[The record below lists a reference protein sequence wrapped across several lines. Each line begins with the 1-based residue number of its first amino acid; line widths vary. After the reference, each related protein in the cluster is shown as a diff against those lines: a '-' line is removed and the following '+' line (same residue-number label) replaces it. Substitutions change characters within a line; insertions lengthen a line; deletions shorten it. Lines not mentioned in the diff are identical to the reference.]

1 MDDIENIMD
10 SNVKNSN
17 GKSRKNS
24 MENNKENS
32 IEKKVIRERIHA
44 LRQSMKAAGV
54 HYYLVVTADPHGSE
68 YINDHYKEREFLSG
82 FTGSNGDLLIGEEEC
97 LLWTDGRYFVQAQK
111 ELEGTG
117 ILLMKSRQQG
127 VPGLEEYLKSH
138 LKEGMNLG
146 LYGFCVNAALGKRLE
161 KIMENKKGRILY
173 QNDLAALV
181 FTDRPC
187 DSAAPIRVLEDSLT
201 GESCGEKLLRVRE
214 KMEEHGADILLLS
227 RLEDQMWLFNI
238 RGGDIACNPVA
249 YAFTLIYKEKT
260 AVYLKEESIAALRD
274 KEGKVRSAGTEDME
288 WCPYGDFIREL
299 PGRLEKA
306 KKRLGRKAKVMLD
319 PGVVNY
325 AIYRTVKEHAATV
338 ETKNPTEFMKAV
350 KNPVETGHLEQ
361 VYLLDS
367 VALTK
372 FIRYIKEHKE
382 EGLTESAA
390 AEILDGYRR
399 SVKGFHDV
407 SFPTISAYGANAAMM
422 HYEAVPGRDAALKPE
437 GIYLVDSG
445 GQYEG
450 GTTDV
455 TRSIV
460 MGSITTEMKKHYT
473 LTAVG
478 MLRLQNA
485 VFLHGCTGRNLDIL
499 ARGPLWQQKTDYK
512 CGTGHGVGYMLGVH
526 EGPQNISW
534 SPGNAKE
541 AVLEEG
547 MLVSDEPG
555 VYIAGSYGI
564 RIENILLCEKRECN
578 EDGQFMGFRP
588 LTLVPLDPEG
598 IDPSYM
604 ERSDI
609 EALNRYH
616 QTVCERLSPY
626 LSDEEKAWLKEQT
639 KSVEIV

>member
-1 MDDIENIMD
+1 MDGI
-10 SNVKNSN
+10 
-17 GKSRKNS
+17 
-24 MENNKENS
+24 ENS

-44 LRQSMKAAGV
+44 LRQNMKTAGV

-82 FTGSNGDLLIGEEEC
+82 FTGSNGDLLVGEEEC

-111 ELEGTG
+111 ELKGTG
-117 ILLMKSRQQG
+117 IRLMKSRQQG
-127 VPGLEEYLKSH
+127 VPGLEEYLRSH
-138 LKEGMNLG
+138 LKEGMKLG

-161 KIMENKKGRILY
+161 KIMEEKRGGIVY
-173 QNDLAALV
+173 QNDLAEPV
-181 FTDRPC
+181 FTNRPA
-187 DSAAPIRVLEDSLT
+187 DSAAPIRILEDSLT
-201 GESCGEKLLRVRE
+201 GESSDEKLLRVRE
-214 KMEEHGADILLLS
+214 KMEECKADILLLS
-227 RLEDQMWLFNI
+227 KLEDQMWLFNI

-249 YAFTLIYKEKT
+249 YAFTLILKEK
-260 AVYLKEESIAALRD
+260 AVVYLKEESAASLTGRD
-274 KEGKVRSAGTEDME
+274 VME
-288 WCPYGDFIREL
+288 WRPYQEFLREL
-299 PGRLEKA
+299 PSLLQQEGKA
-306 KKRLGRKAKVMLD
+306 LGRRARVMLD
-319 PGVVNY
+319 PEVVNY
-325 AIYRTVKEHAATV
+325 SVYRMVKEDAQIV
-338 ETKNPTEFMKAV
+338 EIKNPTEAMKAI

-367 VALTK
+367 VALTRY
-372 FIRYIKEHKE
+372 IRYIKEHKT
-382 EGLTESAA
+382 EGLTESRA

-399 SVKGFHDV
+399 NIKGFRDL

-445 GQYEG
+445 GQYDG

-460 MGSITTEMKKHYT
+460 MGSITQEMKKHYT
-473 LTAVG
+473 LAVMG

-499 ARGPLWQQKTDYK
+499 ARGPLWQQKMDYK
-512 CGTGHGVGYMLGVH
+512 CGTGHGVGYMLSVH

-534 SPGNAKE
+534 RSGSTKE

-555 VYIAGSYGI
+555 VYIEGSHGI

-578 EDGQFMGFRP
+578 EDGQFMGFKP
-588 LTLVPLDPEG
+588 LTFVPLDPEG

-604 ERSDI
+604 DRSDI

-616 QTVCERLSPY
+616 QTVYERLEAY
-626 LSDEEKAWLKEQT
+626 LSEEEKAWLREQT

>member
-1 MDDIENIMD
+1 MNGRDNNIEN
-10 SNVKNSN
+10 
-17 GKSRKNS
+17 
-24 MENNKENS
+24 
-32 IEKKVIRERIHA
+32 KVIKERIDA
-44 LRQSMKAAGV
+44 LRQNMKSAGV
-54 HYYLVVTADPHGSE
+54 HYYLVVTSDPHGSE

-117 ILLMKSRQQG
+117 ICLMKSAQQG
-127 VPGLEEYLKSH
+127 VPTLEEYLKSH
-138 LKEGMNLG
+138 LKDGMKLG
-146 LYGFCVNAALGKRLE
+146 MYGFCVNASLGKRLE
-161 KIMENKKGRILY
+161 KIMEEKRGGIVYQSDLTEQVFMDRPEDSAEPIRILE
-173 QNDLAALV
+173 N
-181 FTDRPC
+181 T
-187 DSAAPIRVLEDSLT
+187 LT
-201 GESCGEKLLRVRE
+201 GESCDEKLLRVRE
-214 KMEEHGADILLLS
+214 KMEDREADILLLS
-227 RLEDQMWLFNI
+227 GLEDQMWLFNI

-249 YAFTLIYKEKT
+249 YAFTLILKEK
-260 AVYLKEESIAALRD
+260 AVVYLKEEPAAALTR
-274 KEGKVRSAGTEDME
+274 KNTVE
-288 WCPYGDFIREL
+288 WHPYQEFLWEL
-299 PGRLEKA
+299 PKLLQQENGL
-306 KKRLGRKAKVMLD
+306 LGRKARVMID

-325 AIYRTVKEHAATV
+325 TVYRIVKEYTETV
-338 ETKNPTEFMKAV
+338 EIKNPTQVMKAV
-350 KNPVETGHLEQ
+350 KNPVEIGHLEQ

-367 VALTK
+367 VALTRY
-372 FIRYIKEHKE
+372 IRYMKEHKKD
-382 EGLTESAA
+382 GLTESQA
-390 AEILDGYRR
+390 AEILNQYRR
-399 SVKGFHDV
+399 NIKGFRDL
-407 SFPTISAYGANAAMM
+407 SFPTISAYGPNAAMM
-422 HYEAVPGRDAALKPE
+422 HYEAAPGRDKVIKPE

-445 GQYEG
+445 GQFEG

-460 MGSITTEMKKHYT
+460 MGRITQEMKKHYT

-499 ARGPLWQQKTDYK
+499 ARGPLWQQRMDYK

-534 SPGNAKE
+534 RTGNAKE

-555 VYIAGSYGI
+555 VYVAGSHGI

-578 EDGQFMGFRP
+578 EDGQFMGFKP
-588 LTLVPLDPEG
+588 LTLVPLDLEG

-616 QTVCERLSPY
+616 KMVYERLSGY
-626 LSDEEKAWLKEQT
+626 LSEDEKAWLREET
-639 KSVEIV
+639 KSAPVV

>member
-1 MDDIENIMD
+1 MDGI
-10 SNVKNSN
+10 
-17 GKSRKNS
+17 
-24 MENNKENS
+24 ENS

-44 LRQSMKAAGV
+44 LRQNMKTAGV

-82 FTGSNGDLLIGEEEC
+82 FTGSNGDLLVGEEEC

-111 ELEGTG
+111 ELKGTG
-117 ILLMKSRQQG
+117 IRLMKSRQQG
-127 VPGLEEYLKSH
+127 VPGLEEYLRSH
-138 LKEGMNLG
+138 LKEGMKLG

-161 KIMENKKGRILY
+161 KIMEEKRGGIVY
-173 QNDLAALV
+173 QNDLAEPV
-181 FTDRPC
+181 FTNRPA
-187 DSAAPIRVLEDSLT
+187 DSAAPIRILEDSLT
-201 GESCGEKLLRVRE
+201 GESSDEKLLRVRE
-214 KMEEHGADILLLS
+214 KMEECKADILLLS
-227 RLEDQMWLFNI
+227 KLEDQMWLFNI

-249 YAFTLIYKEKT
+249 YAFTLILKEK
-260 AVYLKEESIAALRD
+260 AVVYLKEESAASLTGRD
-274 KEGKVRSAGTEDME
+274 VME
-288 WCPYGDFIREL
+288 WRPYQEFLREL
-299 PGRLEKA
+299 PSLLQQEGKA
-306 KKRLGRKAKVMLD
+306 LGRRARVMLD
-319 PGVVNY
+319 PEVVNY
-325 AIYRTVKEHAATV
+325 SVYRMVKEDAQIV
-338 ETKNPTEFMKAV
+338 EIKNPTEAMKAI

-367 VALTK
+367 VALTRY
-372 FIRYIKEHKE
+372 IRYIKEHKT
-382 EGLTESAA
+382 EGLTESRA

-399 SVKGFHDV
+399 NIKGFRDL

-445 GQYEG
+445 GQYDG

-460 MGSITTEMKKHYT
+460 MGSITQEMKKHYT
-473 LTAVG
+473 LAVMG

-499 ARGPLWQQKTDYK
+499 ARGPLWQQKIDYK
-512 CGTGHGVGYMLGVH
+512 CGTGHGVGYMLSVH

-534 SPGNAKE
+534 RSGSTKE

-555 VYIAGSYGI
+555 VYIEGSHGI

-578 EDGQFMGFRP
+578 EDGQFMGFKP
-588 LTLVPLDPEG
+588 LTFVPLDPEG

-604 ERSDI
+604 DRSDI

-616 QTVCERLSPY
+616 QTVYERLEAY
-626 LSDEEKAWLKEQT
+626 LSEEEKAWLRKQT

>member
-1 MDDIENIMD
+1 MDGI
-10 SNVKNSN
+10 
-17 GKSRKNS
+17 
-24 MENNKENS
+24 ENS
-32 IEKKVIRERIHA
+32 IEKKAIRERIHA
-44 LRQSMKAAGV
+44 LRQNMKTAGV

-82 FTGSNGDLLIGEEEC
+82 FTGSNGDLLVGEEEC

-111 ELEGTG
+111 ELKGTG
-117 ILLMKSRQQG
+117 IRLMRSRQQG

-138 LKEGMNLG
+138 LKEGMKLG

-161 KIMENKKGRILY
+161 KMMEEKRGGIVY
-173 QNDLAALV
+173 QNDLAEPV
-181 FTDRPC
+181 FTDRPA
-187 DSAAPIRVLEDSLT
+187 DSAAPIRILEDSLT
-201 GESCGEKLLRVRE
+201 GESSDEKLLRVRE
-214 KMEEHGADILLLS
+214 KMEECKADILLLS
-227 RLEDQMWLFNI
+227 KLEDQMWLFNI
-238 RGGDIACNPVA
+238 RGRDIACNPVA
-249 YAFTLIYKEKT
+249 YAFTLILKEK
-260 AVYLKEESIAALRD
+260 AVVYLKEEPAASLTGRD
-274 KEGKVRSAGTEDME
+274 VMEWRPYQKFLKELPRLLQQEGKA
-288 WCPYGDFIREL
+288 
-299 PGRLEKA
+299 
-306 KKRLGRKAKVMLD
+306 LGRRPRVMLD
-319 PGVVNY
+319 PEVVNY
-325 AIYRTVKEHAATV
+325 LIYRMVKEDAQTV
-338 ETKNPTEFMKAV
+338 EIKNPTEAMKAV
-350 KNPVETGHLEQ
+350 KNPVETGRLEQ

-367 VALTK
+367 VALTRY
-372 FIRYIKEHKE
+372 IRYIKEHKT
-382 EGLTESAA
+382 EGLTESRA

-399 SVKGFHDV
+399 NIKGFRDL

-422 HYEAVPGRDAALKPE
+422 HYEAVPGRDAVLKPE

-445 GQYEG
+445 GQYDG

-460 MGSITTEMKKHYT
+460 MGSITQEMKKHYT
-473 LTAVG
+473 LAVMG

-499 ARGPLWQQKTDYK
+499 ARGPLWQQKMDYK
-512 CGTGHGVGYMLGVH
+512 CGTGHGVGYMLSVH

-534 SPGNAKE
+534 RSGSTKE

-555 VYIAGSYGI
+555 VYIEGSHGI

-578 EDGQFMGFRP
+578 EDGQFMGFKP
-588 LTLVPLDPEG
+588 LTFVPLDPEG

-604 ERSDI
+604 DRSDI

-616 QTVCERLSPY
+616 QTVYERLSSY
-626 LSDEEKAWLKEQT
+626 LSEEEKAWLREQT

>member
-1 MDDIENIMD
+1 MD
-10 SNVKNSN
+10 SL
-17 GKSRKNS
+17 
-24 MENNKENS
+24 EN
-32 IEKKVIRERIHA
+32 KVIRERIHA
-44 LRQSMKAAGV
+44 LRQNMKAAGV

-82 FTGSNGDLLIGEEEC
+82 FTGSNGDLLVGEEEC
-97 LLWTDGRYFVQAQK
+97 LLWTDGRYFVQAEQ

-117 ILLMKSRQQG
+117 ILLMRSRQQG
-127 VPGLEEYLKSH
+127 VPELEEYLKSH
-138 LKEGMNLG
+138 LKEGMKLG
-146 LYGFCVNAALGKRLE
+146 LYGFCANASLGKRLE
-161 KIMENKKGRILY
+161 KIMEQKQGEVVY
-173 QNDLAALV
+173 QNDLAESV
-181 FTDRPC
+181 FTDRPA
-187 DSAAPIRVLEDSLT
+187 DSAAPIRILGDALT
-201 GESCGEKLLRVRE
+201 GESCDKKLLRVRE
-214 KMEEHGADILLLS
+214 KMEERKADLLLLS

-249 YAFTLIYKEKT
+249 YAFTMILKEKVI
-260 AVYLKEESIAALRD
+260 VYLKEKSIAALRE
-274 KEGKVRSAGTEDME
+274 KEENVRFAEANGIE
-288 WCPYGDFIREL
+288 WHPYQDFIREL
-299 PGRLEKA
+299 PEQLQQAEKS
-306 KKRLGRKAKVMLD
+306 LGRKARVMLD
-319 PGVVNY
+319 PEVVNY
-325 AIYRTVKEHAATV
+325 TVYRIVKEYAETV
-338 ETKNPTEFMKAV
+338 ETKNPTELMKAV
-350 KNPVETGHLEQ
+350 KNPVEIGHIEQ

-367 VALTK
+367 VALTRYL
-372 FIRYIKEHKE
+372 RYIKEHRAD
-382 EGLTESAA
+382 GLTESGAA
-390 AEILDGYRR
+390 VILEEFRR
-399 SVKGFHDV
+399 NIKGFMDL

-422 HYEAVPGRDAALKPE
+422 HYEAVPGRDAVLKPE

-460 MGSITTEMKKHYT
+460 MGNITQEMKKHYT
-473 LTAVG
+473 LAAVG

-499 ARGPLWQQKTDYK
+499 ARGPLWQHKIDYK
-512 CGTGHGVGYMLGVH
+512 CGTGHGVGYMLSVH

-534 SPGNAKE
+534 RSGNAKE

-555 VYIAGSYGI
+555 VYFAGSHGI

-578 EDGQFMGFRP
+578 EDGQFMGFKP

-609 EALNRYH
+609 EALNQYH
-616 QTVCERLSPY
+616 QMVYERLSDY
-626 LSDEEKAWLKEQT
+626 LSDDERAWLEEQT
-639 KSVEIV
+639 KSLEIV